1 MQFIMDQI
9 KGVLAF
15 LNRNLNSYF
24 SSKIFIGSLPVYLSL
39 LFGFVIALQLIN
51 LTWKIIYPVN
61 SVTYSIDSN
70 LLKNNSVDAY
80 KNLSGDP
87 FIKGT
92 NQSLNQVFSIDVPPT
107 SLSLRLYGIRYS
119 NSGQLDAAILGFDPN
134 NQRIYKTNEVIA
146 DNIILEFIEPERV
159 VISRGGIRESV
170 TFDSDTALSPEIT
183 KVLANSSKGIKV
195 EDINSSALSQMI
207 SFQPYFSNGTLKG
220 YQIYPGNQS
229 KLFDSSGLKSGD
241 VLVAVNGLDIK
252 DPSVLKE
259 LSVFGQVKLNLI
271 RDDDDLSII
280 VKLN

>member
-61 SVTYSIDSN
+61 SVTYSIDSS

-146 DNIILEFIEPERV
+146 DDIILEFIEPERV

>member
-61 SVTYSIDSN
+61 SVTFSIDSS

-170 TFDSDTALSPEIT
+170 TFDSDTVLSPEIT

>member
-39 LFGFVIALQLIN
+39 LFGFVIALQLID

-61 SVTYSIDSN
+61 SVTYSIDSS

-92 NQSLNQVFSIDVPPT
+92 NQSLNQVFSIDIPPT

-170 TFDSDTALSPEIT
+170 TFDSDTVLSPEIT

-259 LSVFGQVKLNLI
+259 LSVFGQVKLDLI

>member
-220 YQIYPGNQS
+220 YQIYPRNQS

>member
-24 SSKIFIGSLPVYLSL
+24 FSKIFIGSLPVYLSL
-39 LFGFVIALQLIN
+39 LFGFVIAWQVIN

-61 SVTYSIDSN
+61 SVTFSIDSS

-170 TFDSDTALSPEIT
+170 TFDSDTVLSPETI
-183 KVLANSSKGIKV
+183 KVLANSSKGIRV

>member
-24 SSKIFIGSLPVYLSL
+24 FSKIFIGSLPVYLSL
-39 LFGFVIALQLIN
+39 LFGFVIALQLTN

-61 SVTYSIDSN
+61 SVTFSIDSS

-92 NQSLNQVFSIDVPPT
+92 NQSLNQVFSIDIPPT

-119 NSGQLDAAILGFDPN
+119 NSGHLDAAILGFDPN

-146 DNIILEFIEPERV
+146 DDIILEFIEPERV
-159 VISRGGIRESV
+159 VISRRGIRESV
-170 TFDSDTALSPEIT
+170 TFDSDTVLSPEIT
-183 KVLANSSKGIKV
+183 KALANSSKGIKV
-195 EDINSSALSQMI
+195 ENINSSALSQMI

-220 YQIYPGNQS
+220 YQIYPRNQS

-259 LSVFGQVKLNLI
+259 LSVFGQVKLDLI

>member
-9 KGVLAF
+9 KSVLAF
-15 LNRNLNSYF
+15 LNRNSNSYF
-24 SSKIFIGSLPVYLSL
+24 SSKIFIRSLPVYLSL

-61 SVTYSIDSN
+61 SVTYSKDSS

-259 LSVFGQVKLNLI
+259 LSVFGQVKLDLI

>member
-39 LFGFVIALQLIN
+39 LFGFVIAWQVIN

-61 SVTYSIDSN
+61 SVTFSIDSS

-170 TFDSDTALSPEIT
+170 TFDSDTVLSPETI
-183 KVLANSSKGIKV
+183 KVLANSSKGIRV